1 MRYKSALKL
10 EKLIVKKISFVRHR
24 DVLSDSQIDV
34 DFPYNVE
41 INGNEIAVELSSILQ
56 NTSFILEIS
65 MEGKFTVHEDEQG
78 FTSEALKPNVLAIMF
93 PFLRS
98 QVTLITAQP
107 GFESLTLPAI
117 NINELVSSEKAKST
131 SDK

>member
-1 MRYKSALKL
+1 MSYRSALRL
-10 EKLIVKKISFVRHR
+10 DKLIVKKISFVRHR

-41 INGNEIAVELSSILQ
+41 IDGNKIAVELSSILQ
-56 NTSFILEIS
+56 NTSFVLEIS
-65 MEGKFTVHEDEQG
+65 MEGKFTVHEDEQR
-78 FTSEALKPNVLAIMF
+78 FPREALKPSVLAIMF

-107 GFESLTLPAI
+107 GFESLTLPTI